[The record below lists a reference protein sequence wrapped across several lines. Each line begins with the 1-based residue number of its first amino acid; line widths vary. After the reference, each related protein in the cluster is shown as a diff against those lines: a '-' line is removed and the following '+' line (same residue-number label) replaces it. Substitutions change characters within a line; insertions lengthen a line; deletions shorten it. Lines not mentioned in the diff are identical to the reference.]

1 MKTLIAVPAMGW
13 VYTEFLQALLELDKP
28 DAHIS
33 IQKNS
38 LIYDS
43 RNNLAWAAVSRG
55 YDRVLWLDSDMSFD
69 PDLLTQLNA
78 DMDENGLDYVCGV
91 FTQRNE
97 KRMPCIYY
105 NIHWENT
112 GTKLITSATPVQDVP
127 AGLFEIAGSGFG
139 AVLTKTAMLK
149 AVGEEYGLPF
159 MPMPGLGEDLAFCWR
174 AKQLG
179 YKMYCDGRIDVGH
192 IGQFTYRRQA
202 NV

>member
-1 MKTLIAVPAMGW
+1 MKTLIAVPAVSW

-43 RNNLAWAAVSRG
+43 RNNLAWSAVSRG
-55 YDRVLWLDSDMSFD
+55 YDRVLWLDSDMAFD

-97 KRMPCIYY
+97 KRMTCLYSS
-105 NIHWENT
+105 IHWENT
-112 GTKLITSATPVQDVP
+112 GAKLITSATPVQDVP

-149 AVGEEYGLPF
+149 TVGEEYGLPF

>member
-1 MKTLIAVPAMGW
+1 MKTLIAVPAVSW

-38 LIYDS
+38 LVYDS
-43 RNNLAWAAVSRG
+43 RNNLAWVAVSRG
-55 YDRVLWLDSDMSFD
+55 YDRVLWLDSDMAFD

-97 KRMPCIYY
+97 KRMPCIYS

-149 AVGEEYGLPF
+149 VVGEEYGLPF

-174 AKQLG
+174 AKQIG